1 LKLPAPIQ
9 QHLHWHVLL
18 ALALGAAGGFAFA
31 LLKMPL
37 AWMIG
42 AMVVTTVAALAGA
55 PIRIPTPWRAVMI
68 AVLGTMLGSAFKPDV
83 LDHVARWGWSLIT
96 LVGFVVAITATVAY
110 AFARIW
116 RLGRVTAFFAAAP
129 GGFGEMWL
137 LGIRYGGDS
146 STIALVHSVRIMLT
160 VFMIP
165 FWFRLFHGYTPGVV
179 QGLGPLGELA
189 LKDAGLLTACA
200 AVGFWGGR
208 LIRLPAAA
216 LVGPMAL
223 SAAAHL
229 TGVTAASTPNEIV
242 NLAQVVI
249 GTTIGCRFA
258 GFDVRKVFGTMAIG
272 ALVTV
277 YMVAAAVVFGLV
289 LERLTGLPFTALI
302 LAFAPG
308 GLAEMTLVSLAL
320 GIDTAF
326 VSTHHLVRMLI
337 LVLGAPLAFR
347 LFKRVFD
354 DGKSAPPEQT

>member
-1 LKLPAPIQ
+1 MKFPVPFQ
-9 QHLHWHVLL
+9 HHLHWHVLL
-18 ALALGAAGGFAFA
+18 ALALGAAGGYAFA

-42 AMVVTTVAALAGA
+42 AMVATTVAALLGA
-55 PIRIPTPWRAVMI
+55 PIRIPASWRAVVV
-68 AVLGTMLGSAFKPDV
+68 AVLGTMLGSAFTPAV
-83 LDHVARWGWSLIT
+83 LEHVARWGAPLAT
-96 LVGFVVAITATVAY
+96 LAVFVVAITASVAY
-110 AFARIW
+110 LFAKTCRF
-116 RLGRVTAFFAAAP
+116 GRVTAFFAAAP
-129 GGFGEMWL
+129 GGFGEML
-137 LGIRYGGDS
+137 ILGLQYGGDS
-146 STIALVHSVRIMLT
+146 RTIALVHSVRILLT

-165 FWFRLFHGYTPGVV
+165 FWFRLFHGYTPGAVP
-179 QGLGPLGELA
+179 GLGHLA
-189 LKDAGLLTACA
+189 GLAPTDAGLLAACA
-200 AVGFWGGR
+200 FFGYWLGR
-208 LIRLPAAA
+208 AFRLPAAA

-229 TGVTAASTPNEIV
+229 TGVTAASPPNEIV
-242 NLAQVVI
+242 NVAQVVI

-258 GFDVRKVFGTMAIG
+258 GFELRKVFTTMAVG

-277 YMVAAAVVFGLV
+277 YMVVAAVAVALA
-289 LERLTGLPFTALI
+289 LERLTGLPFAALI

-326 VSTHHLVRMLI
+326 VSTHHLARLLI

-354 DGKSAPPEQT
+354 DGKHAPPER

>member
-1 LKLPAPIQ
+1 VKLPAPIHR
-9 QHLHWHVLL
+9 HLHWHVLL
-18 ALALGAAGGFAFA
+18 ALALGGVGGYAFA
-31 LLKMPL
+31 LLKLPL

-42 AMVVTTVAALAGA
+42 AMVVTTVAALWGA
-55 PIRIPTPWRAVMI
+55 PIRLPASWRAVMV

-110 AFARIW
+110 GFARLW
-116 RLGRVTAFFAAAP
+116 RFGRVTAFFAAAP

-165 FWFRLFHGYTPGVV
+165 FWFRLFYGYTPGAVP
-179 QGLGPLGELA
+179 GLGLLGELA
-189 LKDAGLLTACA
+189 LKDAGLLAACA
-200 AVGFWGGR
+200 AAGFWGGR

-229 TGVTAASTPNEIV
+229 TGVTAASPPNEIV
-242 NLAQVVI
+242 NVAQVVI
-249 GTTIGCRFA
+249 GTAIGCRFA
-258 GFDVRKVFGTMAIG
+258 GFELRKVFATMAIG

-277 YMVAAAVVFGLV
+277 YMVAAAVAVALA

-347 LFKRVFD
+347 LFKGAFD
-354 DGKSAPPEQT
+354 DGTRAPEKET